1 MTLPPVLKY
10 LKNEI
15 ASIYPWLFLL
25 DITLPNSALLH
36 FVHNNEDITIPT
48 TGVTYTKFPFQI
60 ELPEIDSD
68 GNIPTWNIRV
78 DNTLRIFETYLQ
90 QTKGAVG
97 SEIILTIINAQYL
110 SESYVDL
117 QTKIEILDTSSDEN
131 WVVFACGGRNLFRDI
146 YPVYRYLANHCMW
159 RFKWHECYYNDP
171 SATVV
176 YGDDGNIYIC
186 IQDHLSAAANKPVT
200 GATWWKYWRLAS
212 RKNISGRSPAGS
224 LSSTIS
230 TWQEGASYTAG
241 SETCRNTFTDCRAKN
256 NTRRYGAFIGL
267 SQKGIKVV

>member
-25 DITLPNSALLH
+25 DVTLPNGVQLH
-36 FVHNNEDITIPT
+36 LVHNNEDITIPI

-68 GNIPTWNIRV
+68 GNIPTWNLRV

-90 QTKGAVG
+90 QTKGAVE

-176 YGDDGNIYIC
+176 YGDNGSIYIC
-186 IQDHLSAAANKPVT
+186 IQDHLSASANKPVT
-200 GATWWKYWRLAS
+200 GATWWKYWRLAN

-224 LSSTIS
+224 LNATIS
-230 TWQEGASYTAG
+230 TWQEEANYTAG
-241 SETCRNTFTDCRAKN
+241 SGTCRNTLTDCRAKN

-267 SQKGIKVV
+267 SQKGIKIV